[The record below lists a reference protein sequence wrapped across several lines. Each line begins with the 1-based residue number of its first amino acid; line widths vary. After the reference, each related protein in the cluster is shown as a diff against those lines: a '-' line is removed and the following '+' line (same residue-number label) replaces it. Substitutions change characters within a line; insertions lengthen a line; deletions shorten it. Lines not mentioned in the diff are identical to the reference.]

1 MKTLDIRVAFSAVDR
16 LTRPTENARRMMGQ
30 LGDSIQRTQG
40 AIKNLERHARSF
52 DRAREAANK
61 AGNGIVRAQ
70 RQLSALQQIQRAGTV
85 LSDKQK
91 KLMNDLSLKLERL
104 NEVRAREVQRMREL
118 GGELRRHGI
127 ALSGSDN
134 TIQQAIRRTQQYNDQ
149 LERERQALARVTQA
163 RQQYS
168 RAQETA
174 GKLKTV
180 GLTAVGTA
188 AAGGYAAGRFLQ
200 PAVSFGKEMSRVQA
214 LTRIDKNSPQ
224 FKALREQALKLGSET
239 QFTAGDAASGQ
250 AFLAMA
256 GFTPQAIQAAL
267 PGVLNLATASG
278 MDLGQTAD
286 ISSNILTQFG
296 LSADQMN
303 RVGDTLAA
311 TFTRTNTDLR
321 GLGETMKY
329 TGPVAASLGLSLE
342 QTAAMTGL
350 LGSMGIRGSDA
361 GTALRSSL
369 SRLVNPPKAAAKAL
383 KQLGVETQDAY
394 GNMRPM
400 EDILYELYQAT
411 RKYGNA
417 AKVSFF
423 SDIAGQEAYVSLMS
437 LVEQA
442 GEKNLPR
449 LTREIQAA
457 NGELEENA
465 RIMADNLDG
474 DLKSLNSA
482 WEGLRIRVA
491 DLVDG
496 PLRSVT
502 QSFTRVIAKV
512 TALAQAH
519 PELTKQLLI
528 AGGALLAAV
537 AAMGALS
544 LATGVLMGPLA
555 KLRLGFALLTG
566 TSGLGRA
573 LPLLTQLRGVLGGP
587 LGGIGGW
594 RVLFVGITSG
604 AGRFAALL
612 GVVAGRLRGVQAGL
626 GALRGGL
633 LAAFTSPG
641 GALISLGRGIGI
653 LALRLSGLP
662 ALWGMVSGA
671 VGALGGA
678 LGFLLSPVGLVVATL
693 VGAAVLIWRH
703 WDQLKAVVGGFLSGL
718 WQGLTPLREAV
729 APLGPL
735 FEYVGQTIGR
745 VWQWFVDLFAP
756 VSTTKD
762 ELDKCTE
769 AGRTFGQKVGE
780 FISNLVTGPVTLLID
795 SLTRVLEKLG
805 LIPSAVERARKKA
818 EELKQKEL
826 LNEKAAMLLADV
838 NVINPPQND
847 KDKKPPVPA
856 PAATA
861 PLTGE
866 NTGTMR
872 RLNKIVDNTGGLLD
886 EAKQAKKRTGP
897 GDIIFKNLPE
907 ALAVRG
913 EWKEE
918 RFNRAASLLPG
929 SVSEPPV
936 RLPQVPSVSVP
947 SLPPLPAPPPV
958 SVSPLISTTA
968 NVSPVV
974 KPVVS
979 VNNVP
984 VIPPVV
990 RPVLSGNITPV
1001 VSPVIKPVMTHDVM
1015 PTFSPLMTP
1024 VMAAI
1029 SRPVLE
1035 AVRELMLVIDAGIVR
1050 APQPVSSVMAESV
1063 APVISPAIKP
1073 VMAGDVIPTLSPVI
1087 KPVVSGNIAPV
1098 MTPVVTATSRP
1109 VVEAVRQPISPAS
1122 PRPRQSDPAP
1132 WGLTGELHIHLH
1144 DVHTQNPRELAK
1156 MVGDAVRAEMERRI
1170 RQTVGSFRD
1179 RD

>member
-40 AIKNLERHARSF
+40 AIKNLERYARSF

-224 FKALREQALKLGSET
+224 FKALREQAIKLGSET

-267 PGVLNLATASG
+267 PGVLDLAMAAG

-296 LSADQMN
+296 LSADQMD

-321 GLGETMKY
+321 SLGETMKY

-342 QTAAMTGL
+342 QAAAMTGV
-350 LGSMGIRGSDA
+350 LGSVGIRGSDA
-361 GTALRSSL
+361 GTALRASL
-369 SRLVNPPKAAAKAL
+369 SRLVDPPKAAAMAL
-383 KQLGVETQDAY
+383 KELGVETQDAY
-394 GNMRPM
+394 GNMRRM
-400 EDILYELYQAT
+400 ENILNELYQAT

-417 AKVSFF
+417 AQVSFF
-423 SDIAGQEAYVSLMS
+423 RAIAGQESYVSLMN
-437 LVEQA
+437 LVTAA
-442 GEKNLPR
+442 GENNLPR
-449 LTREIQAA
+449 LTQEIELAT
-457 NGELEENA
+457 GELNHTA
-465 RIMADNLDG
+465 RVMADNLDG

-528 AGGALLAAV
+528 AGGVLLAAV

-718 WQGLTPLREAV
+718 WQGLKVHCLTEQLQTHRHAV
-729 APLGPL
+729 GIGQATTGKGACLAQLGADL
-735 FEYVGQTIGR
+735 IGH
-745 VWQWFVDLFAP
+745 VP
-756 VSTTKD
+756 VRD
-762 ELDKCTE
+762 
-769 AGRTFGQKVGE
+769 
-780 FISNLVTGPVTLLID
+780 
-795 SLTRVLEKLG
+795 
-805 LIPSAVERARKKA
+805 
-818 EELKQKEL
+818 
-826 LNEKAAMLLADV
+826 
-838 NVINPPQND
+838 
-847 KDKKPPVPA
+847 
-856 PAATA
+856 
-861 PLTGE
+861 
-866 NTGTMR
+866 
-872 RLNKIVDNTGGLLD
+872 
-886 EAKQAKKRTGP
+886 
-897 GDIIFKNLPE
+897 NLPE
-907 ALAVRG
+907 GVQRFDVAGQIGVCIRSGLCQNRVADFLGQYRG
-913 EWKEE
+913 CRTPE
-918 RFNRAASLLPG
+918 
-929 SVSEPPV
+929 
-936 RLPQVPSVSVP
+936 
-947 SLPPLPAPPPV
+947 
-958 SVSPLISTTA
+958 
-968 NVSPVV
+968 
-974 KPVVS
+974 
-979 VNNVP
+979 
-984 VIPPVV
+984 VV
-990 RPVLSGNITPV
+990 RHREVVANHIIPDAQCKRQVATVHGPHHECGYHLILLSAVGFQRAVYPACKTRQHF
-1001 VSPVIKPVMTHDVM
+1001 T
-1015 PTFSPLMTP
+1015 
-1024 VMAAI
+1024 
-1029 SRPVLE
+1029 LE
-1035 AVRELMLVIDAGIVR
+1035 RGLCRFCLDALY
-1050 APQPVSSVMAESV
+1050 ALLCQA
-1063 APVISPAIKP
+1063 
-1073 VMAGDVIPTLSPVI
+1073 
-1087 KPVVSGNIAPV
+1087 
-1098 MTPVVTATSRP
+1098 
-1109 VVEAVRQPISPAS
+1109 
-1122 PRPRQSDPAP
+1122 
-1132 WGLTGELHIHLH
+1132 
-1144 DVHTQNPRELAK
+1144 
-1156 MVGDAVRAEMERRI
+1156 
-1170 RQTVGSFRD
+1170 QTVKDLLMSRAGHDILVFCCRSCP
-1179 RD
+1179 